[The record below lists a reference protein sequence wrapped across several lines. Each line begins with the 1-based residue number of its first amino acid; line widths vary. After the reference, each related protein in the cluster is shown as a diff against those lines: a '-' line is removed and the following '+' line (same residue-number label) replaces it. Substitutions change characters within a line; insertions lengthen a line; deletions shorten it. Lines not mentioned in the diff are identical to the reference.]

1 MLKMEATNRIIA
13 FNVGGTKHL
22 TSLSTLQQVPG
33 NLLLAMVTGRVP
45 VATYEGAIF
54 IDRDGEL
61 FRWILD
67 YLRNVTNW
75 SLPNSV
81 PVEALQREAD
91 FYLLPTLV
99 RVLGE
104 NGRPVQLQFDSTI
117 IMDVFESLHGYD
129 DNIIIT
135 ASKRFLDQ
143 HNEELMYGH
152 SDEIRIDL
160 RLNMNFLFGLG
171 YRLVGSFAYNKE
183 EGGVTMRYVFQLKE

>member
-1 MLKMEATNRIIA
+1 MENANRIIA
-13 FNVGGTKHL
+13 FNVDGTKHL
-22 TSLSTLQQVPG
+22 TSLSTLQQAPG
-33 NLLLAMVTGRVP
+33 NLLLAMVAGRVP

-99 RVLGE
+99 QFLNRQSTAREGE
-104 NGRPVQLQFDSTI
+104 DSTI
-117 IMDVFESLHGYD
+117 IIDASEGENNVYNDIFILASNLFLEQHGDKLVYGRIRDV
-129 DNIIIT
+129 
-135 ASKRFLDQ
+135 K
-143 HNEELMYGH
+143 
-152 SDEIRIDL
+152 SDL
-160 RLNMNFLFGLG
+160 LANMNTLFTLG
-171 YRLVGSFAYNKE
+171 YRLVNSFIAIKTEYD
-183 EGGVTMRYVFQLKE
+183 VTMRYIFQLKE